1 MYIGVNQVATTYT
14 RIKNRRGLKIDLPQP
29 LADGEIG
36 LATDTRELYIG
47 AGVQDLLNADVQVTP
62 FLDAQSTVAD
72 DLGNLTSS
80 STNNG
85 ILNFNVTGT
94 EVVGAGANVA
104 LAYSGNYGLPT
115 GHPKLSGG
123 LAEADLVVTKFVNGI
138 PTTYDASQ
146 YTLTFSGTTTYLN
159 FTGSNVP
166 EVGSSLIVSKWT
178 KAQITDHIRQRASWE
193 ASDNTVATYNK
204 WQEGNASTN
213 QVFVDVTTGTGFVQF
228 VTNSEKTALLTANTN
243 DSINLID
250 EPTAIKPTSA
260 YGTFLGENSLIH
272 SSVRKVEIDSD
283 LKIDLD
289 TPQQAYNISRFIN
302 KKRGNVSRV
311 ASNIEIFTEASYP
324 RYQTNQYVG
333 HMQTKT
339 LNNSGSGTV
348 IEYPTAESNVY
359 KIDYSLKLGSN
370 FRTGTI
376 HITTDGS
383 NTVINDTHVE
393 TGATSDVTFSAAV
406 SSAKLQFKY
415 ANANGSDAN
424 LSYKIERWLQA

>member
-1 MYIGVNQVATTYT
+1 VATTYT

-62 FLDAQSTVAD
+62 FLDAQSVIAD

-85 ILNFNVTGT
+85 LLNFNVSGT
-94 EVVGAGANVA
+94 EVVSPGANVA
-104 LAYSGNYGLPT
+104 LAYIGNYGLPT

-123 LAEADLVVTKFVNGI
+123 LVEADLVVTKFVNGI

-146 YTLTFSGTTTYLN
+146 YTLAFSGTTTYLN

-178 KAQITDHIRQRASWE
+178 KAQITDHIRERASWE
-193 ASDNTVATYNK
+193 ASDNTIATYDK

-228 VTNSEKTALLTANTN
+228 VTSSEKTALLTANAN

-260 YGTFLGENSLIH
+260 YGTFLGENSVIH
-272 SSVRKVEIDSD
+272 TPVREVEIDSN

-333 HMQTKT
+333 SMKTAT

-348 IEYPTAESNVY
+348 IEYLTTESNVY
-359 KIDYSLKLGSN
+359 KIDYSLKLGAN

-376 HITTDGS
+376 HITTDG
-383 NTVINDTHVE
+383 TTTAINDTHVE
-393 TGATSDVTFSAAV
+393 TGATSDVTFSAAI
-406 SSAKLQFKY
+406 SSAKLQFNY
-415 ANANGSDAN
+415 ANANASDAN